1 MRKLLI
7 SAIITLLCCG
17 CFLKN
22 QEFSDTFFAMDTIM
36 DLKIY
41 SQNKES
47 LINAEN
53 EIKRIDALFDRGN
66 PESEI
71 YKINSEKHASVSEET
86 AALIKTSVSLSAL
99 TNGAFDIT
107 TAPLSDLWGFYGG
120 SFRVPS
126 GSEIS
131 KTLKNIGYSQIK
143 IDGNTISI
151 PESFSVDLGAVAK
164 GYASDRAV
172 KVLRDCGVSSA
183 IISLGGNVHALGS
196 KPDGTAWNVGITDPF
211 DKALLTGS
219 VNVRDKAVVT
229 SGGYQRCFEQDGVK
243 YHHII
248 DPATGK
254 SADSGLS
261 SVTIIAD
268 SGAAADALSTALF
281 VMGLDKGTEL
291 WKQNGDFEA
300 VFVDAEGQVYVTSG
314 IADTFQSNHE
324 FEVIK

>member
-7 SAIITLLCCG
+7 SAIIALLCCG
-17 CFLKN
+17 CSVKSSEL
-22 QEFSDTFFAMDTIM
+22 STTFFAMDTIM
-36 DLKIY
+36 DLKVY
-41 SQNKES
+41 SENEGA
-47 LINAEN
+47 LTNAEN

-71 YKINSEKHASVSEET
+71 FKINSEKNAIVSEET
-86 AALIKTSVSLSAL
+86 AALIKNTVSLSER

-126 GSEIS
+126 DSEIS
-131 KTLKNIGYSQIK
+131 KTLKNIGYGQIK
-143 IDGNTISI
+143 IDGSTVSI
-151 PESFSVDLGAVAK
+151 PEGFSVDLGGIAK

-211 DKALLTGS
+211 DKSSLTGS

-229 SGGYQRCFEQDGVK
+229 SGGYQRYFEQDGVK

-248 DPATGK
+248 DPKTGK

-281 VMGLDKGTEL
+281 VMGLDKSAEL
-291 WKQNGDFEA
+291 WIQSGDFEA
-300 VFVDAEGQVYVTSG
+300 VFVDTEGQVYVTSG
-314 IADTFQSNHE
+314 IANTFQSEHE
-324 FEVIK
+324 FSVIK

>member
-7 SAIITLLCCG
+7 AALLVLSCCG
-17 CFLKN
+17 CSLRSS
-22 QEFSDTFFAMDTIM
+22 ELSTTFFAMDTIM

-41 SQNKES
+41 SENEEA
-47 LINAEN
+47 LTNAEN

-71 YKINSEKHASVSEET
+71 FKINSEKNAIVSEET
-86 AALIKTSVSLSAL
+86 AALIKNTVSLSER

-126 GSEIS
+126 DSEIS
-131 KTLKNIGYSQIK
+131 KTLKNIGYGQIK
-143 IDGNTISI
+143 IDGSTVSI
-151 PESFSVDLGAVAK
+151 PEGFSVDLGGIAK

-211 DKALLTGS
+211 DKSSLTGS

-229 SGGYQRCFEQDGVK
+229 SGGYQRYFEQDGVK

-248 DPATGK
+248 DPKTGK
-254 SADSGLS
+254 SADSRLS

-268 SGAAADALSTALF
+268 SGTTADALSTALF
-281 VMGLDKGTEL
+281 VMGLDKSAEL
-291 WKQNGDFEA
+291 WRQSGGFEA
-300 VFVDAEGQVYVTSG
+300 VFVDTNGSVYVTAG
-314 IADTFQSNHE
+314 IADSFKSEQKFSI
-324 FEVIK
+324 IK

>member
-1 MRKLLI
+1 
-7 SAIITLLCCG
+7 
-17 CFLKN
+17 
-22 QEFSDTFFAMDTIM
+22 MDTIM

-41 SQNKES
+41 SENEEA
-47 LINAEN
+47 LTNAEN

-71 YKINSEKHASVSEET
+71 FKINSEKNAIVSEET
-86 AALIKTSVSLSAL
+86 AALIKNTVSLSER

-126 GSEIS
+126 DSEIS
-131 KTLKNIGYSQIK
+131 KTLKNIGYGQIK
-143 IDGNTISI
+143 IDGSTVSI
-151 PESFSVDLGAVAK
+151 PEGFSVDLGAVAK
-164 GYASDRAV
+164 GYASDRAAG
-172 KVLRDCGVSSA
+172 VLRDCGVSSA

-211 DKALLTGS
+211 DKSSLTGS

-229 SGGYQRCFEQDGVK
+229 SGGYQRYFEQDGVK

-248 DPATGK
+248 DPKTGK
-254 SADSGLS
+254 SADSRLS

-268 SGAAADALSTALF
+268 SGTTADALSTALF
-281 VMGLDKGTEL
+281 VMGLDKSAEL
-291 WKQNGDFEA
+291 WRQSGGFEA
-300 VFVDAEGQVYVTSG
+300 VFVDTNGSVYVTAG
-314 IADTFQSNHE
+314 IADSFKSEQKFSI
-324 FEVIK
+324 IK